1 MTLLEDRSMMETLAT
16 PVWGAAM
23 VAFISTV
30 CPAVK
35 LWMVSVVASSNWL
48 RGVLA

>member
-1 MTLLEDRSMMETLAT
+1 MTVLADRSMTDTLAT

-23 VAFISTV
+23 VAFMSTV
-30 CPAVK
+30 WPAVK

-48 RGVLA
+48 